1 MELIKQVA
9 FRPNYQS
16 HRKQTLSSKSRIQP
30 IIASITLI
38 LGTVWRDH
46 LYLNIMCRC
55 CGSDRRNNL
64 RVSVSEWLTR
74 DYPSTFFLVYI
85 FKCVITL
92 CIWIMIIISVFLL
105 CTCITVSDFIFLR
118 TRVYHVDRR
127 DFRYCR
133 GCVAK
138 ILLHM
143 SLTTRRCHAAS
154 ATSFLVQMAIL
165 LHLLISI
172 VNFFYSA

>member
-1 MELIKQVA
+1 MRVVFVVA
-9 FRPNYQS
+9 RSKFCQRQYFSNRVYQHVVLLLQLLQRLFLTYS
-16 HRKQTLSSKSRIQP
+16 LTTAEFVNS
-30 IIASITLI
+30 
-38 LGTVWRDH
+38 H
-46 LYLNIMCRC
+46 LYLNIMYRC

-64 RVSVSEWLTR
+64 RISVSEWLMR

-92 CIWIMIIISVFLL
+92 CIWIMIIICVFLL

-127 DFRYCR
+127 DFCYWRV
-133 GCVAK
+133 CVAK

-143 SLTTRRCHAAS
+143 SLTTRRCPCS
-154 ATSFLVQMAIL
+154 LSD
-165 LHLLISI
+165 LIFCRYGDT
-172 VNFFYSA
+172 VTFNYF